1 MTVRPRAAA
10 ALAVLLAACA
20 DDAATG
26 TTSGSGG
33 AGGAGGK
40 DTLGATDFLA
50 PSQYD
55 CTAPTPTP
63 PARPHD
69 LACVSDG
76 ACISDFVCA
85 HRMGNP
91 FAPENSLSAL
101 RASILLGVDIVET
114 DVRLT
119 SDGHVVLLHDREIDR
134 TLQGSGNVGD
144 FTLAELKA
152 MPVKLEETDPPGDF
166 SCERIVTLEEVM
178 ALAQGR
184 IVVELET
191 KETTAGI
198 AAATYLVAQGL
209 EADAYVQCAPDECDA
224 IRAAVPTVP
233 IMVRV
238 KSLDDITRA
247 EAYDPP
253 PILLE
258 IDQSPSFTD
267 PATLARIHAIPAK
280 VFSNAF
286 VSADA
291 AALLAGDLSGYPV
304 GYELGIDVMQT
315 EFPHFALY
323 ALGRLSPSTQP

>member
-1 MTVRPRAAA
+1 VRLRRHLHQRLRLRPSDGKPVRAGEFALGRPR
-10 ALAVLLAACA
+10 L
-20 DDAATG
+20 DPQG
-26 TTSGSGG
+26 T
-33 AGGAGGK
+33 
-40 DTLGATDFLA
+40 
-50 PSQYD
+50 
-55 CTAPTPTP
+55 
-63 PARPHD
+63 
-69 LACVSDG
+69 
-76 ACISDFVCA
+76 
-85 HRMGNP
+85 
-91 FAPENSLSAL
+91 
-101 RASILLGVDIVET
+101 
-114 DVRLT
+114 
-119 SDGHVVLLHDREIDR
+119 
-134 TLQGSGNVGD
+134 GNVDD

-191 KETTAGI
+191 KETPAGI
-198 AAATYLVAQGL
+198 AAATYLVDQGL
-209 EADAYVQCAPDECDA
+209 EGDAYVQCTPDECDA

-233 IMVRV
+233 IMVRIQSV
-238 KSLDDITRA
+238 DDITRA

-291 AALLAGDLSGYPV
+291 AALIAGDLSGYPL

-323 ALGRLSPSTQP
+323 VLGRLSPKTSP

>member
-1 MTVRPRAAA
+1 MSFRPKRAAGMGG
-10 ALAVLLAACA
+10 VLLAVMFLGCS
-20 DDAATG
+20 DDAATTG
-26 TTSGSGG
+26 ATTGAGG
-33 AGGAGGK
+33 AGGAGGADK
-40 DTLGATDFLA
+40 LDATDFLE

-55 CTAPTPTP
+55 CTAGVPTP
-63 PARPHD
+63 PSRPHD
-69 LACVSDG
+69 LACVFDG
-76 ACISDFVCA
+76 TCISDFVCA

-91 FAPENSLSAL
+91 FAPENSLSAV
-101 RASILLGVDIVET
+101 RASILLGVDVVET
-114 DVRLT
+114 DVRMT

-134 TLQGSGNVGD
+134 TLQGTGNVDD

-178 ALAQGR
+178 ALAKGR

-191 KETTAGI
+191 KETPAGI
-198 AAATYLVAQGL
+198 AAATYLVDQGL
-209 EADAYVQCAPDECDA
+209 EGDAYVQCAPDECDA

-233 IMVRV
+233 IMVRIQ
-238 KSLDDITRA
+238 SLDDITRA

-258 IDQSPSFTD
+258 VDQSPTFTD

-291 AALLAGDLSGYPV
+291 AALIAGDLSGYPL
-304 GYELGIDVMQT
+304 GYE
-315 EFPHFALY
+315 
-323 ALGRLSPSTQP
+323 